1 MKKNKRS
8 AAALIATITIAALAL
23 AACGGGGQ
31 SSSSPAAGG
40 SPTSQGSTPP
50 AGGTQQAAAPQGAP
64 QQAAAQQAPAQ
75 LPLPA
80 VTLAVPYTLPAHG
93 EAVAIGSNVAGSVRP
108 AQINAFDWSYSL
120 FQSFG
125 AGTFVPDFS
134 AGGAFVVA
142 GSGGHNAPPVL
153 DAVAFDFA
161 DATWKRIPNA
171 NGIVQRSAD
180 YDVAETTG
188 APFYE
193 LRGATAGQVPAPSHL
208 YGLTIHLPAGP
219 VGGPR
224 GGYLKMGSSAATLQS
239 YPGSGIHKM
248 DLSTGLWSR
257 VTNDTLDF
265 GTNYEATT
273 VFDPQTSRYYFI
285 PDGFHAFDSLQYFDL
300 ADQRIKRTPS
310 YPWPDTPADAQ
321 YQTTFLDPV
330 RRLIVVQRPGNP
342 LRALDLNDFASGW
355 RTLNSSGTQPPQ
367 ANRWVFYPEDG
378 RFYTR
383 TNNSGQTL
391 YRMTPPQDWRTG
403 TWVIDTVTVT
413 GAPLP
418 DFTATAG
425 GGVRHYGT
433 FFYVQAIKSLAW
445 ISGDSTQ
452 VLIMRPPAAAPVPA
466 PLLPTVSLTSGASG
480 TALPFSF
487 GQVFRKGAIPAGR
500 SAVVAGVPSQVTPL
514 STWDDGSVKHALVAG
529 RADFSAGAAR
539 TFAFALGSAAAGALA
554 ESDLI
559 AAGPQATVSY
569 GSYGSV
575 SLAALLGTSALV
587 LTEHAGPEYAAFQYI
602 APFPNEASLRAVF
615 YVQLYAGGNY
625 RVRVAVENGTSQ
637 VSSSSKSGTAAVSV
651 AGTARFSGA
660 VAMPEG
666 TRWDAVGATAPAITV
681 AHDAAYL
688 RASRLVPN
696 YGYTQPSA
704 QRLSALLTAY
714 TPMSRLGWEQDMGAT
729 GYAEGIGLLPHWD
742 ALYATSA
749 DARALASSVAHSSA
763 LGSYTIFYRNPAT
776 RRIQKFSDFPTAY
789 ANDESL
795 QRGGSPNRWEVAHH
809 PHAGYLAW
817 LATAER
823 FHLETMQ
830 ANAFAAWYTD
840 SGGGQS
846 GTDKLYVSQT
856 RAKAWRYRTIAS
868 LAAVAPD
875 AEPFKADAK
884 ASVLAN
890 LRSWKASWVDTNAP
904 ATGLGATYG
913 DQESGV
919 PGQQMALFEHFFL
932 AASVG
937 WSWDQELGLDAA
949 GKATLAAV
957 RDYFYRV
964 PIGAS
969 GRGQEAG
976 EYCYRRAVGPYRTTV
991 GGTPDTFYATWG
1003 QVYAATYT
1011 DGASCAAGLA
1021 LQESYIDSSPAAFA
1035 QGNWGHL
1042 ITALSYAADHGVAG
1056 AAEAYGRITGAS
1068 NWPSNAVNFNDWPQY
1083 GVLKR

>member
-8 AAALIATITIAALAL
+8 AAALIAAAMMATLVL
-23 AACGGGGQ
+23 NGCGGGGGGD
-31 SSSSPAAGG
+31 SSPGATGSAPSQQGAPAATG
-40 SPTSQGSTPP
+40 
-50 AGGTQQAAAPQGAP
+50 AQQAAPQQSFA
-64 QQAAAQQAPAQ
+64 QQAAVQSLQPV
-75 LPLPA
+75 PA
-80 VTLAVPYTLPAHG
+80 VTLAVPYTLPARG

-108 AQINAFDWSYSL
+108 AQINAFDWGYSL

-142 GSGGHNAPPVL
+142 GSGGHNAPAML

-171 NGIVQRSAD
+171 NGIAPRSAD
-180 YDVAETTG
+180 YDISETTG

-193 LRGATAGQVPAPSHL
+193 LRDATAGQVPAPSHL
-208 YGLTIHLPAGP
+208 YGLTGYIPAGTL
-219 VGGPR
+219 GGVR
-224 GGYLKMGSSAATLQS
+224 GSYLKMGSSAATLQS
-239 YPGSGIHKM
+239 YPASGIHKM
-248 DLSTGLWSR
+248 DLATGLWSR

-265 GTNYEATT
+265 GSNYEATT

-285 PDGFHAFDSLQYFDL
+285 PDGFHAFDSLQYFDP

-330 RRLIVVQRPGNP
+330 RRLIVAQRPGNP

-355 RTLNSSGTQPPQ
+355 RTLSTSGTQPPQ
-367 ANRWVFYPEDG
+367 ANRWIFYPEDG

-403 TWVIDTVTVT
+403 TWVIDTVTVA

-418 DFTATAG
+418 DFTTTAG

-433 FFYVQAIKSLAW
+433 FFHVPAIRSLAW

-452 VLIMRPPAAAPVPA
+452 VVILRPPAAAPVPP
-466 PLLPTVSLTSGASG
+466 PLLPSVSLTSGSGGSAS
-480 TALPFSF
+480 PFSF
-487 GQVFRKGAIPAGR
+487 GQVFRKGAIPAGQ
-500 SAVVAGVPSQVTPL
+500 SAVVWGVPSQVTPL

-529 RADFSAGAAR
+529 RADFTAGVAR
-539 TFAFALGSAAAGALA
+539 TFAIALGSPSAGALS

-559 AAGPQATVSY
+559 AAAPQATVSY

-575 SLAALLGTSALV
+575 NLAALLGTSALV

-615 YVQLYAGGNY
+615 YVQLYAGGSY

-637 VSSSSKSGTAAVSV
+637 VTSSSKSGAASVSV
-651 AGTARFSGA
+651 AGTTRFSGA
-660 VAMPEG
+660 VTMPEG
-666 TRWDAVGATAPAITV
+666 TRWDAVGGTAPAITV

-688 RASRLVPN
+688 RATRLVPN

-704 QRLSALLTAY
+704 QRLSVLLTAY
-714 TPMSRLGWEQDMGAT
+714 TPMSRMGWEQDMGAT

-830 ANAFAAWYTD
+830 ANAFAAWYTN
-840 SGGGQS
+840 SNGAQGGTG
-846 GTDKLYVSQT
+846 KMYASQT
-856 RAKAWRYRTIAS
+856 RAKAWRYRTIAG

-875 AEPFKADAK
+875 TEPFKADAK
-884 ASVLAN
+884 ASVVAN
-890 LRSWKASWVDTNAP
+890 LRGWKALWVDTNAP

-919 PGQQMALFEHFFL
+919 PGLQMALFEHFFL

-937 WSWDQELGLDAA
+937 WSWDQEFGLDAA
-949 GKATLAAV
+949 DKATLAAV

-964 PIGAS
+964 PIGVS

-976 EYCYRRAVGPYRTTV
+976 EYCYRRAVGPYRTNV
-991 GGTPDTFYATWG
+991 GGTPDTFYATWAE
-1003 QVYAATYT
+1003 VYAATYT
-1011 DGASCAAGLA
+1011 DGASCSPGLA
-1021 LQESYIDSSPAAFA
+1021 LQESYIDSAPAAFA

-1083 GVLKR
+1083 GVLRR